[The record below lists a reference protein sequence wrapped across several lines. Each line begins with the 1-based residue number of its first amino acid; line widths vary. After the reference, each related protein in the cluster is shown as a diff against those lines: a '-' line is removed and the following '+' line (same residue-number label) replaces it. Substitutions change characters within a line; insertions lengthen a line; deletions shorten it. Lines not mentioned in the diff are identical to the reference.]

1 MLKADAETPIREK
14 LGWQVELV
22 VLVVLFGEMPTVEL
36 GGMVVV
42 GKLKVIDIAVKF
54 DDVMVVIVSI
64 EAAVVFR
71 IIVGELVLV
80 TIDVVFPYLGP
91 ASVSVEFVVVVGAGE
106 AEVESSLVD

>member
-1 MLKADAETPIREK
+1 M
-14 LGWQVELV
+14 
-22 VLVVLFGEMPTVEL
+22 
-36 GGMVVV
+36 